1 MQETISDYYSI
12 MNHPLCRIEK
22 SNSRSFGR
30 KAIPMLHCRWRAAAY
45 LRASPADDFL
55 EGSIDL
61 NRLLIRDPS
70 ATFFAR
76 VDGSSMQGDGIFDG
90 NLLVVEKK
98 IRPDDGDIVVCYLNG
113 EFTLKR
119 LEHRDGKIFLMPSN
133 PKFHPIEVSADDEL
147 IVWGSVRAS
156 INEF

>member
-1 MQETISDYYSI
+1 MSK
-12 MNHPLCRIEK
+12 EK
-22 SNSRSFGR
+22 DV
-30 KAIPMLHCRWRAAAY
+30 KLTL
-45 LRASPADDFL
+45 LRARTDTHVDLPLAGSGVSAGFPSPADDFI

-61 NRLLIRDPS
+61 NKLLIRDPS

-76 VDGSSMQGDGIFDG
+76 VAGDSMRDDGIYDG

-98 IRPDDGDIVVCYLNG
+98 LQPEDGDIVVSYLNG

-119 LEHRDGKIFLMPSN
+119 LEHKDGKYFLIPSN
-133 PKFHPIEVSADDEL
+133 PKYHPIEVSPDDEL

-156 INEF
+156 INLF

>member
-1 MQETISDYYSI
+1 MSK
-12 MNHPLCRIEK
+12 EK
-22 SNSRSFGR
+22 DV
-30 KAIPMLHCRWRAAAY
+30 KLTL
-45 LRASPADDFL
+45 LRARMDTHVDLPLAGSGVSAGFPSPADDFI

-61 NRLLIRDPS
+61 NKLLIRDPS

-76 VDGSSMQGDGIFDG
+76 VAGDSMRDDGIYDG

-98 IRPDDGDIVVCYLNG
+98 LQPDDGDIVVSYLNG

-119 LEHRDGKIFLMPSN
+119 LEHKDGKYFLIPSN
-133 PKFHPIEVSADDEL
+133 PKYHPIEVSPDDEL

-156 INEF
+156 INLF

>member
-1 MQETISDYYSI
+1 MSNREIKLTLIRAQSDT
-12 MNHPLCRIEK
+12 HVALPLAG
-22 SNSRSFGR
+22 SGVSAGF
-30 KAIPMLHCRWRAAAY
+30 P
-45 LRASPADDFL
+45 SPADDFL

-119 LEHRDGKIFLMPSN
+119 LEHRDGKIFLLPSN

>member
-1 MQETISDYYSI
+1 MSK
-12 MNHPLCRIEK
+12 EK
-22 SNSRSFGR
+22 DV
-30 KAIPMLHCRWRAAAY
+30 KLTL
-45 LRASPADDFL
+45 LRARTDTHVDLPLAGSGVSAGFPSPADDFI

-61 NRLLIRDPS
+61 NKLLIRDPS

-76 VDGSSMQGDGIFDG
+76 VAGDSMRDDGIYDG

-98 IRPDDGDIVVCYLNG
+98 LQPDDGDIVVSYLNG

-119 LEHRDGKIFLMPSN
+119 LEHKDGKYFLIPSN
-133 PKFHPIEVSADDEL
+133 PKYHPIEVSPDDEL

-156 INEF
+156 INLF

>member
-1 MQETISDYYSI
+1 MSK
-12 MNHPLCRIEK
+12 EK
-22 SNSRSFGR
+22 DV
-30 KAIPMLHCRWRAAAY
+30 KLTL
-45 LRASPADDFL
+45 LRARTDTHVDLPLAGSGVSAGFPSPADDFI

-61 NRLLIRDPS
+61 NKLLIRDPS

-76 VDGSSMQGDGIFDG
+76 VAGDSMRDDGIYDG

-98 IRPDDGDIVVCYLNG
+98 LQPDDGDIVVSYLNG

-119 LEHRDGKIFLMPSN
+119 LEHKDGKYFLIPSN
-133 PKFHPIEVSADDEL
+133 PKYPPIEVSPDDEL

-156 INEF
+156 INLF